1 MNTKRHHPYIYIVDD
16 EDEVRNS
23 LSFLMRV
30 AGYQSKKFAT
40 AEEFIDYAD
49 PGIRGCL
56 ILDIRLPGAS
66 GLELQQI
73 LRDRGVEIPI
83 IFLTGH
89 GDVPMSRQAFRT
101 GAVDFIEKPCNDDI
115 LLAAVLEALEHD
127 AAKAHE
133 QEARAE
139 VSARYERLSRR
150 ERQIMGLVVQ
160 GLSSKQIGK
169 QLFISNRTV
178 EVHREHI
185 MQKME
190 AESLSALIAMGLELG
205 ILEKPATTA

>member
-1 MNTKRHHPYIYIVDD
+1 MISKLNQSYIYIVDD

-23 LSFLMRV
+23 LAFLMLV

-40 AEEFIDYAD
+40 AEEFIEYAE

-66 GLELQQI
+66 GLELQQMLHEQGI
-73 LRDRGVEIPI
+73 EIPI

-89 GDVPMSRQAFRT
+89 GDLPMSRQAFRT
-101 GAVDFIEKPCNDDI
+101 GAVDFIEKPCNDD
-115 LLAAVLEALEHD
+115 LLLSTVREALAKD
-127 AAKAHE
+127 ASRLFEIDAKADLLCRFHT
-133 QEARAE
+133 
-139 VSARYERLSRR
+139 LSRR
-150 ERQIMGLVVQ
+150 EKQVMGLVIT

-185 MQKME
+185 MHKME
-190 AESLSALIAMGLELG
+190 AESLSALVQMGVELG
-205 ILEKPATTA
+205 LLEHTH